1 MGLSF
6 IIQRP
11 AVMVVPSW
19 SRLDSGQR
27 SARRSISPLSVLC
40 CVVRPGI
47 EEDLVLVRL
56 SQAKVE
62 LCGRVPEVLATLP
75 SSHRSALEKKLEKT
89 LKEHGIE
96 GGGASKPAAQHS
108 L

>member
-1 MGLSF
+1 MFCG
-6 IIQRP
+6 
-11 AVMVVPSW
+11 
-19 SRLDSGQR
+19 
-27 SARRSISPLSVLC
+27 

-96 GGGASKPAAQHS
+96 GGGAAHHS
-108 L
+108 SALPLSLSRSAS

>member
-1 MGLSF
+1 M
-6 IIQRP
+6 
-11 AVMVVPSW
+11 
-19 SRLDSGQR
+19 
-27 SARRSISPLSVLC
+27 
-40 CVVRPGI
+40 
-47 EEDLVLVRL
+47 LVRL

-96 GGGASKPAAQHS
+96 GGGAPKPAAQHS